1 MAPGR
6 QLGFLWGGAALVC
19 AAAAPWAPAFAR
31 GMPACPFRELLG
43 IPCLTCGSTRAL
55 LALARLDVGAAFS
68 WNPLVACAGTVFVI
82 GGIVALVAAL
92 VGGEVR
98 APRSTPL
105 LRAALAAAIAGNWV
119 FLVAAG
125 R

>member
-6 QLGFLWGGAALVC
+6 QLAFLWGGAALVG
-19 AAAAPWAPAFAR
+19 AAAGAWAPALAR
-31 GMPACPFRELLG
+31 GLPPCPFRALLG

-55 LALARLDVGAAFS
+55 LDLSRFDVVGAFS
-68 WNPLVACAGTVFVI
+68 WNPLAAAAGILFVL
-82 GGIVALVAAL
+82 GGLAAL
-92 VGGEVR
+92 G
-98 APRSTPL
+98 
-105 LRAALAAAIAGNWV
+105 AALSGRGVESPRPTPALRWALAVLLAANWV